1 MPTPWPKNA
10 KVAVTLTFDFDA
22 ESGWLSRDPALKDR
36 PGIMSQGWYGAKIG
50 VPRILDLLKKE
61 KLPATFFIPGWVV
74 EKYPT
79 ESKRIR
85 DAGYEIGHHGYLHER
100 ATPENPEG
108 EREAFEK
115 GMRALDRVLGV
126 KPAGY
131 RAPAWDLTP
140 ITLDCVKQHGMMY
153 SSNLMD
159 DVFPYVHPG
168 TSIVE
173 LPVQWVLDDAPY
185 FMFNP
190 LVLNRPMNTAEAI
203 YGVWRDE
210 FLAMYEWGGLF
221 NLTCHP
227 EVVGHGSR
235 MLMLR
240 KLIRFMK
247 KQKGVWFTTCHAVAE
262 HWLARSGT

>member
-1 MPTPWPKNA
+1 MRSPWPKNA
-10 KVAVTLTFDFDA
+10 RIAVTLTFDFDA
-22 ESGWLSRDPALKDR
+22 ESGWLSRDPALSDR
-36 PGIMSQGWYGAKIG
+36 PGIMSQGHYGPKVG
-50 VPRILDLLKKE
+50 VDRILNVLRTE
-61 KLPATFFIPGWVV
+61 KLPATFFIPGWVA
-74 EKYPT
+74 EKYPE
-79 ESKRIR
+79 ESRRIR

-108 EREAFEK
+108 ERRAFAE
-115 GMRALDRVLGV
+115 GMRALDTVLGV

-140 ITLDCVKQHGMMY
+140 ITLDCVKRHGMMY

-159 DVFPYVHPG
+159 DAFPYVHPG

-227 EVVGHGSR
+227 EVIGHGSR

-247 KQKGVWFTTCHAVAE
+247 KHKGVWFTTCRSVAE
-262 HWLARSGT
+262 HWLRQSR